1 MAIAKLNERH
11 KQLAQLLFTGLK
23 QRDAARQLNLS
34 ESHVSRVV
42 HSPVYR
48 EYMNQLQ
55 EQADN
60 ELFERRRQNM
70 WDAANRTL
78 ELFHGVHSTRQQKL
92 RAARRILG
100 IARNNK

>member
-34 ESHVSRVV
+34 ECHVSRVV

-60 ELFERRRQNM
+60 ELFERMRQDRWNVGK
-70 WDAANRTL
+70 RTL
-78 ELFHGVHSTRQQKL
+78 DAFHDPNSTPQQKL
-92 RAARRILG
+92 KAARKILG
-100 IARNNK
+100 YSRKK